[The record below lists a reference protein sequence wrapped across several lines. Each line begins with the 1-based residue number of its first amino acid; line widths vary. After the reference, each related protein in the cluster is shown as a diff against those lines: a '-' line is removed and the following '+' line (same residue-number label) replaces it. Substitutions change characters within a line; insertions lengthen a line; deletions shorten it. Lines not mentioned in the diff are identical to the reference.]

1 LSYYV
6 LSRHLVSVILAGSSG
21 QRMHRRFARILL
33 SGRIG
38 KAALSPD
45 IKVMST
51 NVGHFFTLE
60 ILPSQHVAGH
70 YT

>member
-1 LSYYV
+1 
-6 LSRHLVSVILAGSSG
+6 
-21 QRMHRRFARILL
+21 MHRRFARILL